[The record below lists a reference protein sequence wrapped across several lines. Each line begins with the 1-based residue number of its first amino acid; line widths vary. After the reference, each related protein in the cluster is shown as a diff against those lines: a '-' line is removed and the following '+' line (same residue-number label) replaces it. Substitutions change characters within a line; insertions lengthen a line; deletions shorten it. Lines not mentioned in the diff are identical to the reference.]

1 MAIANN
7 IAPWSFSK
15 IKSFEQCPKQF
26 YHEKILKQY
35 PVEETD
41 AMRYGT
47 EFHKACE
54 DYIKSEAPLPKKFDF
69 IQQTLDALNEK
80 RGVKM
85 CEQKLGLTADLEP
98 CGFFDK
104 RVWFRGIADLVII
117 DVLTGVAWVID
128 YKTGKSLKYADK
140 GQLELMALIVFK
152 HYPQITRVKAGLLF
166 VIAKGLVKEEY
177 EIDSESNLWEK
188 WLGIYGRM
196 EKAFE
201 SDVWNPRPSGL
212 CKRHCPVLECAH
224 NGRN

>member
-1 MAIANN
+1 MS

-15 IKSFEQCPKQF
+15 AKAFEQCPKQF

-80 RGVKM
+80 RGIKM

-201 SDVWNPRPSGL
+201 SDVWNRRTSGL

>member
-1 MAIANN
+1 ML
-7 IAPWSFSK
+7 SK
-15 IKSFEQCPKQF
+15 
-26 YHEKILKQY
+26 
-35 PVEETD
+35 
-41 AMRYGT
+41 
-47 EFHKACE
+47 
-54 DYIKSEAPLPKKFDF
+54 
-69 IQQTLDALNEK
+69 TLDALNEK
-80 RGVKM
+80 RGIKM

-201 SDVWNPRPSGL
+201 SDVW
-212 CKRHCPVLECAH
+212 H
-224 NGRN
+224 

>member
-1 MAIANN
+1 MS

-15 IKSFEQCPKQF
+15 
-26 YHEKILKQY
+26 
-35 PVEETD
+35 
-41 AMRYGT
+41 A
-47 EFHKACE
+47 KA
-54 DYIKSEAPLPKKFDF
+54 
-69 IQQTLDALNEK
+69 LDALNEK
-80 RGVKM
+80 RGIKM

-177 EIDSESNLWEK
+177 EIDSETPIQK
-188 WLGIYGRM
+188 GIPTTK
-196 EKAFE
+196 EA
-201 SDVWNPRPSGL
+201 W
-212 CKRHCPVLECAH
+212 
-224 NGRN
+224 

>member
-1 MAIANN
+1 MS

-15 IKSFEQCPKQF
+15 AKAFEQCPKQF

-80 RGVKM
+80 RGIKM

-166 VIAKGLVKEEY
+166 VVAKGLVKEDY
-177 EIDSESNLWEK
+177 EIDLEPNLWEK

>member
-1 MAIANN
+1 MS

-15 IKSFEQCPKQF
+15 AKAFEQCPKQF

-80 RGVKM
+80 RGIKM

-188 WLGIYGRM
+188 WLGFYGRM
-196 EKAFE
+196 QKAFE
-201 SDVWNPRPSGL
+201 ADVWNPRPSGL
-212 CKRHCPVLECAH
+212 CNRHCPVLECAH

>member
-1 MAIANN
+1 MS

-15 IKSFEQCPKQF
+15 AKAFEQCPKQF

-80 RGVKM
+80 RGIKM

-177 EIDSESNLWEK
+177 EIESESNLWEK

-196 EKAFE
+196 QKAFE

>member
-1 MAIANN
+1 MN

-15 IKSFEQCPKQF
+15 AKAFEQCPKQF

-35 PVEETD
+35 PVKETD

-54 DYIKSEAPLPKKFDF
+54 DYIESEVPLPKKFDF

-80 RGVKM
+80 RGVKL
-85 CEQKLGLTADLEP
+85 CEQKLGLPADLAP

-128 YKTGKSLKYADK
+128 YKTGRSSKYADK
-140 GQLELMALIVFK
+140 GQLELMALIIFK
-152 HYPQITRVKAGLLF
+152 HYPQVTRVKAGLLF
-166 VIAKGLVKEEY
+166 VIAKGLIKAEY

-188 WLGIYGRM
+188 WLGIYGKM
-196 EKAFE
+196 QKAFE